1 MRKSWPEYFME
12 IAFLVSERSTCKRR
26 KVGAIA
32 VLDNRILASGYNGA
46 PKDLPHCLDIGCVR
60 EQKNIPSGNQ
70 HELCRGIH
78 AEMNLICQ
86 AAYFGIELKCSTI
99 YCTTYPCSICAK
111 LLANIGVSKVI
122 YNEYYPDKL
131 TKMFLG
137 NKLEQFKKEN
147 NNE

>member
-1 MRKSWPEYFME
+1 ME

-46 PKDLPHCLDIGCVR
+46 PKDLPHCLDIGCIR
-60 EQKNIPSGNQ
+60 EQKNILSGNQ

-86 AAYFGIELKCSTI
+86 AAYFGISLKDSTI
-99 YCTTYPCSICAK
+99 YCTTYPCSICGK
-111 LLANIGVSKVI
+111 LLANIGVNKVI
-122 YNEYYPDKL
+122 YSEYYPDEL
-131 TKMFLG
+131 TKMFLR
-137 NKLEQFKKEN
+137 NKLEQFKKE
-147 NNE
+147 